1 VTAAPTKLQLRTEY
15 LGARRALTAEFITRA
30 RGEVRAQVLAGPLPS
45 TGTIAAYEPLRTE
58 PGSLELNA
66 ALIERGLRVLVPRV
80 LSDNDLDWVDWAD
93 PSTPLG
99 PSAIAAAS
107 LVLVPAL
114 AVACSGTRLGRGGG
128 SYDRALTRVRPG
140 GAVVALVYEHEL
152 VDELPR
158 DPWDRPV
165 NAAVSPRGW
174 HVLGNTGWTG
184 NAVIPHH
191 G

>member
-1 VTAAPTKLQLRTEY
+1 VTFVPTKLGLRTEY
-15 LGARRALTAEFITRA
+15 LGARRALTAEFIATARA
-30 RGEVRAQVLAGPLPS
+30 EVRAQVLAGPLPS

-66 ALIERGLRVLVPRV
+66 ALVERGFQVLVPRV
-80 LSDNDLDWVDWAD
+80 LSNNDLDWVDWAD

-99 PSAIAAAS
+99 ASAIAAAS

-114 AVACSGTRLGRGGG
+114 AVTRTGIRLGRGGG
-128 SYDRALTRVRPG
+128 SYDRALARVRPG
-140 GAVVALVYEHEL
+140 VATVALVYDHEL
-152 VDELPR
+152 VDALPY

-165 NAAVSPRGW
+165 RAAVSPGGW